1 MGDTVKF
8 GRVRYKLV
16 MTHDVKNGLQKYN
29 MHDRFLE
36 RKRARERRIE
46 RRQSRHDEK
55 MRRRSTRINSNANSQ
70 RMSQTQRSLRTGKVA
85 EINRRPS
92 QITEFD

>member
-16 MTHDVKNGLQKYN
+16 MTHDVKNGLQKYD

-36 RKRARERRIE
+36 RKKARERRIE

-55 MRRRSTRINSNANSQ
+55 MRRRSTRINSNANS
-70 RMSQTQRSLRTGKVA
+70 
-85 EINRRPS
+85 
-92 QITEFD
+92 